1 MNRFQS
7 ILHRA
12 SRDLAELRYS
22 WALVGGLA
30 VSARTEPRFTR
41 DVDLAIA
48 VTGDADAERAIG
60 GLHGRGYRVHAV
72 IEQEAAGRLATT
84 RLIPPGEDPSGTV
97 LDVLF
102 ASSGIEPEIVAA
114 AEALDVLP
122 GLVVPV
128 ATIGHLIALKLLA
141 RDDLTRPQDRGDLV
155 ALIRAA
161 APGDV
166 EQARSAVAL
175 IHDRG
180 FARGRD
186 LAGALDDLL
195 REQR

>member
-1 MNRFQS
+1 VSRLQS
-7 ILHRA
+7 VLHHA
-12 SRDLAELRYS
+12 ARDLAELRYS

-48 VTGDADAERAIG
+48 VTGDAAAERAIG
-60 GLHGRGYRVHAV
+60 GLQGRGYRIHAV
-72 IEQEAAGRLATT
+72 IEQEATSRLATT
-84 RLIPPGEDPSGTV
+84 RLIPPREDPSGIV

-102 ASSGIEPEIVAA
+102 ASSGIEPEVVAA
-114 AEALDVLP
+114 AEPLDVLP

-128 ATIGHLIALKLLA
+128 ATIGHLVALKLLA
-141 RDDLTRPQDRGDLV
+141 RDDRTRPQDRGDLA
-155 ALIRAA
+155 ALMRAA
-161 APGDV
+161 AVSDV

-186 LAGALDDLL
+186 LAGALHELL
-195 REQR
+195 REPR

>member
-1 MNRFQS
+1 VSRLQS

-30 VSARTEPRFTR
+30 VSTRTEPRFTR

-48 VTGDADAERAIG
+48 VTGDADAERAIA
-60 GLHGRGYRVHAV
+60 GLQGRGYRVQAV
-72 IEQEAAGRLATT
+72 IEQEATGRLATT
-84 RLIPPGEDPSGTV
+84 RLIPPGEDPSGIV

-114 AEALDVLP
+114 AETLDVLP
-122 GLVVPV
+122 GLAVPV
-128 ATIGHLIALKLLA
+128 ATVGHLVALKLLA
-141 RDDLTRPQDRGDLV
+141 RDDRTRPQDRVDLAAQV
-155 ALIRAA
+155 RAA
-161 APGDV
+161 ADSDV
-166 EQARSAVAL
+166 EQARLAVTL
-175 IHDRG
+175 IDARG

-186 LAGALDDLL
+186 LAEGL
-195 REQR
+195 RELLHEQR